1 MVFMGDKGVASI
13 EATEAIV
20 AVIKKYKNKVKK
32 IMDKHNTLRYN

>member
-20 AVIKKYKNKVKK
+20 SVKK
-32 IMDKHNTLRYN
+32 NPKKTTP